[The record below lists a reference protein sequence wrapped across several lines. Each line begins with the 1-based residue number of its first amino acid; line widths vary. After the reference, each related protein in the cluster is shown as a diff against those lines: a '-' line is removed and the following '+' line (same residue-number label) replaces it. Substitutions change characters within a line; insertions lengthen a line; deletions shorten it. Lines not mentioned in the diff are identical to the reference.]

1 MISPNGRIALQSK
14 YLVNLADQRLRFGAC
29 WSPDNEA
36 ISYAL
41 DDGTIE
47 AGDFTHTVETSNFA
61 RGLD

>member
-1 MISPNGRIALQSK
+1 VP
-14 YLVNLADQRLRFGAC
+14 FGTC